1 MKKCRGSMT
10 ITMCLVFSILLSLL
24 LSGIQL
30 ARTQAGRIQA
40 MHAADTGIY
49 SIFAQYDKDLL
60 DSYDLFYLDAGY
72 GSSQVNPSFIVRQME
87 SFMKPTLKQVLPDVR
102 FKVVQSPGMCF
113 LRMKMHVLLWGR
125 SPGLLKIN
133 LEHKPSL
140 L

>member
-10 ITMCLVFSILLSLL
+10 ITMCLIFSILLSLL

-87 SFMKPTLKQVLPDVR
+87 SFMK
-102 FKVVQSPGMCF
+102 
-113 LRMKMHVLLWGR
+113 MHVLLWDR

>member
-87 SFMKPTLKQVLPDVR
+87 SFMKLRRGKSV
-102 FKVVQSPGMCF
+102 F
-113 LRMKMHVLLWGR
+113 LQ
-125 SPGLLKIN
+125 
-133 LEHKPSL
+133 
-140 L
+140 

>member
-10 ITMCLVFSILLSLL
+10 ITMCLIFSILLSLL

-60 DSYDLFYLDAGY
+60 DSYDLFYLMPATEAVKLILPL
-72 GSSQVNPSFIVRQME
+72 SSGRWN
-87 SFMKPTLKQVLPDVR
+87 
-102 FKVVQSPGMCF
+102 
-113 LRMKMHVLLWGR
+113 LL
-125 SPGLLKIN
+125 
-133 LEHKPSL
+133 
-140 L
+140 